1 MHWVLLLLVA
11 TKALASPVDEEKAV
25 AKAGEASERDE
36 KFLSVF
42 QIVKFNNDA
51 CNAVDGLEGT
61 CYTDAEC
68 KAKGGEAR
76 GNCASGFGVCC
87 VAVVDPCSGGRLA
100 LNNSYVVN
108 PGYPNTVSDPSAANC
123 NMNGRSLRT
132 GRQDTSAMYEW
143 TIAKAASDIV
153 QLRMDFIYFETS
165 APAMGDCTNDTLM
178 ITGADPVSMKVLPTN
193 LCGVL
198 TGQHIYVSIK
208 EVDSVKIMLNLA
220 SIGSQKWQ
228 ILIRQF
234 DSTQTEY
241 LAPRGCLQY
250 FRNDVGQL
258 KSFNS
263 QGGNGE
269 LLNNHMYSMCIA
281 ENDAYCD
288 VALVAD
294 TFDLSGSSGMCS
306 DIISFGFSQQ
316 CGSTFGTSGSLNWNY
331 TGSYVIPFMSDADNA
346 NMVAGFEIGFVLLPC

>member
-1 MHWVLLLLVA
+1 
-11 TKALASPVDEEKAV
+11 
-25 AKAGEASERDE
+25 
-36 KFLSVF
+36 
-42 QIVKFNNDA
+42 
-51 CNAVDGLEGT
+51 
-61 CYTDAEC
+61 
-68 KAKGGEAR
+68 
-76 GNCASGFGVCC
+76 
-87 VAVVDPCSGGRLA
+87 
-100 LNNSYVVN
+100 
-108 PGYPNTVSDPSAANC
+108 
-123 NMNGRSLRT
+123 
-132 GRQDTSAMYEW
+132 MYEW

-178 ITGADPVSMKVLPTN
+178 ITGADPVSMKVIPTN

-208 EVDSVKIMLNLA
+208 QVDSVKIMINLA
-220 SIGSQKWQ
+220 SMGSRKWQ
-228 ILIRQF
+228 IQIRQF

-281 ENDAYCD
+281 QNDAYCD
-288 VALVAD
+288 VALSSSS
-294 TFDLSGSSGMCS
+294 FMLGGSSGMCEDS
-306 DIISFGFSQQ
+306 VVFGTNQL
-316 CGSTFGTSGSLNWNY
+316 CGSTFGTSGQLNWNY
-331 TGSYVIPFMSDADNA
+331 TGSYNVPFMSDATNTAMDT
-346 NMVAGFEIGFVLLPC
+346 GFSVGFVLLPC